1 MANEEIKTFNVFN
14 KSVRLVHIGGVMVPP
29 ETVVAVV
36 DDTLGINRLDVENSE
51 YLELT
56 DDEPTVAGGYVAPKV
71 KPTAKATSATGAS
84 WSAKK

>member
-29 ETVVAVV
+29 ETIVLVV
-36 DDTLGINRLDVENSE
+36 DDSLGINRLGVEKSE
-51 YLELT
+51 YLEITEDEAAET
-56 DDEPTVAGGYVAPKV
+56 DDYVAPKV
-71 KPTAKATSATGAS
+71 KTATKTISATGAS